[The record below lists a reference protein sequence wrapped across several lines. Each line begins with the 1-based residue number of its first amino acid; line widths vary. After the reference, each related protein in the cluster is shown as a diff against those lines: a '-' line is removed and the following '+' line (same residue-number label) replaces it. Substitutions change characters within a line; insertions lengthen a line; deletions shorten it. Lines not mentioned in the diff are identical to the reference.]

1 MAFFYGFTDSLRQ
14 KWLNFY
20 QANRDWISLHMQ
32 VESVYTP
39 DGGKRPPS
47 YLILGVAN
55 ALEPKLAQLMLP
67 FSKLNPDA
75 DTLIEVLDLHFDPEM
90 LLGNRVIP
98 PVETEEVDGDDS
110 AVTVEVESEI
120 ATRELGE
127 QPEDEFDREIMVAKE
142 FLSSGEFQETSVD
155 GVSQTQ
161 EVTGIHQLSEADA
174 YEDTQANHQSQP
186 FASAESLEE
195 FGDISFDAETQILGN
210 QNEETLENFNADD
223 DSHEFSNVLMDVW
236 GEESSVRDGEA
247 NNQAQSGGNESEN
260 PFDDTEIARLFP
272 DT

>member
-1 MAFFYGFTDSLRQ
+1 MAFFYSFTDSLRQ

-20 QANRDWISLHMQ
+20 QANRDWITLYMQ

-75 DTLIEVLDLHFDPEM
+75 DTLVEVLNLHFDPEM
-90 LLGNRVIP
+90 VLGNRVIP
-98 PVETEEVDGDDS
+98 PVETEEGYGDDA
-110 AVTVEVESEI
+110 AVAIEAENIETDASNF
-120 ATRELGE
+120 REQIGE
-127 QPEDEFDREIMVAKE
+127 EPGDDFDREIMVAKE
-142 FLSSGEFQETSVD
+142 FLTSGNLQAMSGDRVY
-155 GVSQTQ
+155 QTE
-161 EVTGIHQLSEADA
+161 EVTGEETEA
-174 YEDTQANHQSQP
+174 YEFPQATHQSQE
-186 FASAESLEE
+186 FSSAGSVEE
-195 FGDISFDAETQILGN
+195 FGDISFDADTQILGN
-210 QNEETLENFNADD
+210 QNAENLENLDPDD

-236 GEESSVRDGEA
+236 GEEDSVRDGANEA
-247 NNQAQSGGNESEN
+247 HSGEDNSDN

-272 DT
+272 ET